1 MKLFDTHCHFETT
14 DADAIREILVRAKAA
29 GVEKLMAVGGSPVL
43 NESAQIAI
51 GLTSAVP
58 LPPTTTTS
66 PSLPQVLLA
75 QGFDRDQVGK
85 EVAVGSGSS

>member
-29 GVEKLMAVGGSPVL
+29 GVEKLMAVGGSPLL

-58 LPPTTTTS
+58 LPLSTTTS
-66 PSLPQVLLA
+66 LTTDFNALLSELDA
-75 QGFDRDQVGK
+75 TRIYRDYVA
-85 EVAVGSGSS
+85 EVEKL